1 MKVTQKCALK
11 VDLHLFW
18 KKMDPLERKD
28 SGTFLSSVSR
38 RVFALYIV
46 TNTLKPLEIK
56 KEAINT

>member
-1 MKVTQKCALK
+1 MKVIQKCALK

-38 RVFALYIV
+38 RVFAL
-46 TNTLKPLEIK
+46 
-56 KEAINT
+56 

>member
-1 MKVTQKCALK
+1 MGRINEFMVKKVFPKLGDVMKVTQKCALK

-38 RVFALYIV
+38 RVFAL
-46 TNTLKPLEIK
+46 
-56 KEAINT
+56 